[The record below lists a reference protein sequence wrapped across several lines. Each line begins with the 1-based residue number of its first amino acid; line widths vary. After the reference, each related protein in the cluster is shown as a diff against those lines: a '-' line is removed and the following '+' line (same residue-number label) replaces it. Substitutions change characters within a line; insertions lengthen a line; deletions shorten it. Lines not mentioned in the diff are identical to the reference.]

1 MSQPYVGQIA
11 IFAFSFAPRGWAFC
25 QGQLMAISQH
35 TMLFSIL
42 GATYGGN
49 GVSTFALP
57 QLQGVPVGAGQA
69 ARGGDYMLGES
80 GGEAAV
86 PLTPQQLPAHGHAFN
101 AVLDKATS
109 ATPAGNQP
117 AWSWAAQAQNDTV
130 LDFYSESANA
140 TTALASNAIGTSGSG
155 RPHNNLQPYLTLN
168 FSIALQ
174 GVVPQRDGPPP
185 PARAPFAGE
194 ISICAAGN
202 PPAGWALCE
211 GQLMQIAQNQML
223 FSLLGTTYGGD
234 ARTTF
239 ALPDLRG
246 RVPLNLGENFAIGQR
261 GGEEAHL
268 LSEAEMPTHNHAL
281 MANATSQNV
290 RPHACA
296 GNRLG
301 NVARQVAAVEHAVYR
316 QSLQHRRG
324 QRAVRG
330 GLARRRRQRPAAS
343 QHDAVAG
350 AEFLHQP
357 DRPVSGPGLALPHR
371 LSRRLRPP
379 AHRRTH
385 PES

>member
-25 QGQLMAISQH
+25 QGQLMAISQY
-35 TMLFSIL
+35 TTLFSIL
-42 GATYGGN
+42 GPTYGGN

-69 ARGGDYMLGES
+69 ARGSDFTLGES

-130 LDFYSESANA
+130 LDFYSEPANV

-155 RPHNNLQPYLTLN
+155 RPHNNLQPYLSLN

-194 ISICAAGN
+194 ISICAFGD

-268 LSEAEMPTHNHAL
+268 LSEAEMPAHSHAL

-290 RPHACA
+290 GPTPAPA
-296 GNRLG
+296 TVLG
-301 NVARQVAAVEHAVYR
+301 M
-316 QSLQHRRG
+316 SLG
-324 QRAVRG
+324 KSLPFNTPFTAN
-330 GLARRRRQRPAAS
+330 LYS
-343 QHDAVAG
+343 TAG
-350 AEFLHQP
+350 ANAQLAGASLGGAGSGQP
-357 DRPVSGPGLALPHR
+357 HPNMMPSLALSFCISLAGEFP
-371 LSRRLRPP
+371 SRG
-379 AHRRTH
+379 
-385 PES
+385 